1 MTDPDTPGTDPAG
14 DAAPPAARTGPV
26 PNRPDAADIALV
38 ATVGPWSNEDHF
50 TPRARMVARALKTW
64 RAARGL

>member
-1 MTDPDTPGTDPAG
+1 MTEPDTPRTDRA
-14 DAAPPAARTGPV
+14 PV

-38 ATVGPWSNEDHF
+38 ATAGPWSNEDHF
-50 TPRARMVARALKTW
+50 TPRARMVAQALRTW